1 MKKNRDDHG
10 ETDRSFGSSDGDGKN
25 RDHDAGRRRRLRSE
39 PPKRDEIQIRRRE
52 HHLDPDEDKDR
63 VTPAERGEQSDAKQ
77 SGKTTSNIDNV
88 GISSSPPSRE

>member
-1 MKKNRDDHG
+1 MTINRDDHG
-10 ETDRSFGSSDGDGKN
+10 ETDRGFGSSDGDGEN
-25 RDHDAGRRRRLRSE
+25 CDHDAGRLCRLRSE

-77 SGKTTSNIDNV
+77 AAETTSNIDNV
-88 GISSSPPSRE
+88 GISSSPPSQE